1 MVLKVN
7 DTADFNLSM
16 NLNINWELEYIE
28 VTVSLENKKKNTRRT
43 KTFPAAEFERAIAHF
58 EEEERMFL

>member
-1 MVLKVN
+1 
-7 DTADFNLSM
+7 M

-28 VTVSLENKKKNTRRT
+28 VTVSLENKKKHTRRT
-43 KTFPAAEFERAIAHF
+43 KTFPAAEFERAIAYF

>member
-1 MVLKVN
+1 MILKVN
-7 DTADFNLSM
+7 DSVDFNLSM
-16 NLNINWELEYIE
+16 NLNINWELEYID

-43 KTFPAAEFERAIAHF
+43 KTFSAAEFERAIAHF